1 MIALR
6 FATQGQ
12 QIRSSLTIKYKQI
25 NSPISILGKLL
36 YYKKQRKIYKK
47 ELKEMKNFI
56 SSVKKLPILIILC
69 VVFAIGCT
77 ATLWTISPNNNV
89 TALLLCK
96 MFSVFFL
103 GVFIVS
109 RLTKLRAKISLIAN
123 CVVGVLAVVGSVL
136 FFIGV
141 LSVEKV
147 IYVWQTVQVL
157 AVFVFIYCSIKEFF
171 SLSNELKPMLIL
183 HLASMLFIF
192 VDYVGICFK
201 WWGVLTMTRVV
212 FAFIIVDVICY
223 LVLAVVNSRK
233 VALRANQIETELKD
247 TSIAVMISQIQPHFL
262 YNSLNSIAE
271 LCVVDPSRAEK
282 ATIEFARYLRGN
294 MSALDEKKAIEFED
308 ELKHLNHYIELE
320 KLRYGKNLEFVYDIK
335 AKEFTLP
342 ALTVQPLVENA
353 VNHGIRYHK
362 MKGKVTISS
371 YEDSR
376 NYYVSITDNGVGFDS
391 SKAPDD
397 DRKHIGISNVKYRL
411 EVMCGGSLNIDSE
424 IGKGTTVTVV
434 LPKEK

>member
-1 MIALR
+1 MFKTKEKFI
-6 FATQGQ
+6 
-12 QIRSSLTIKYKQI
+12 
-25 NSPISILGKLL
+25 
-36 YYKKQRKIYKK
+36 KK
-47 ELKEMKNFI
+47 ESKEMKKFI
-56 SSVKKLPILIILC
+56 LSVKKLPILIILC
-69 VVFAIGCT
+69 AVFAIVCT
-77 ATLWTISPNNNV
+77 ATLWTISPKNNV

-96 MFSVFFL
+96 VISGFFL
-103 GVFIVS
+103 GVFIAS
-109 RLTKLRAKISLIAN
+109 RLTKTRAKISLIAN
-123 CVVGVLAVVGSVL
+123 CVAGFFVVLGSVL
-136 FFIGV
+136 FLTGV
-141 LSVEKV
+141 LSVERV
-147 IYVWQTVQVL
+147 VYLCQAVQVL
-157 AVFVFIYCSIKEFF
+157 AFFVFVYCGIKEFF
-171 SLSNELKPMLIL
+171 SLSNQLKLMLIL
-183 HLASMLFIF
+183 YLTSMLFVL

-201 WWGVLTMTRVV
+201 WWGFLAMTRVTFLLV
-212 FAFIIVDVICY
+212 IVDLICFA
-223 LVLAVVNSRK
+223 VLAIVNSRK
-233 VALRANQIETELKD
+233 VAIRANQIETELKD

-294 MSALDEKKAIEFED
+294 MNALNEKKAIEFED

-320 KLRYGKNLEFVYDIK
+320 KLRYGNNLEFVYDIK
-335 AKEFTLP
+335 SKGFALP

-371 YEDSR
+371 FEDGR
-376 NYYVSITDNGVGFDS
+376 NYYVSIADNGVGFDPN
-391 SKAPDD
+391 KAPDD

-411 EVMCGGSLNIDSE
+411 EVMCGGRLDIDSE